1 METKRIKLTDLVLNE
16 GQIAGLPTNP
26 RQWTKKELDKLKKS
40 LQETP
45 ELLEARGI
53 LVYPWEGKYLVL
65 GGNMRLSAL
74 KALKAKDAPCIVFP
88 EDTPIDKLKE
98 VVIKDNGSFGEWD
111 FDSLA
116 NEWGDLPL
124 TDWGVPAW
132 ETDKSDALSSEDA
145 VDDDFNESEVQESV
159 CKMGDIWL
167 LGEHRLMCGDST
179 NPEDISKLMNG
190 ELADLWLTDPPYNV
204 SYEGGTK
211 EKLTIENDNMGDD
224 EFREFL
230 IASYAAANANM
241 RGGAAFYIWHADSE
255 GYNFRAACREV
266 GWKVRECLIWQKN
279 TMVLGRQDYQWKHE
293 PCLYGWKDG
302 ASHNWYSDRKQTTL
316 LVFDRP
322 TRNAEHPTMKPIP
335 LIAYQMCNST
345 KPGDLVLDSF
355 GGSGTTMIA
364 AEQMGR
370 RARLMELDPHYC
382 DVIIARWE
390 KLTGKEAVRVE

>member
-1 METKRIKLTDLVLNE
+1 METRRIKLTDLVLNE

-26 RQWTKKELDKLKKS
+26 RQWTKTELNKLKKS

-98 VVIKDNGSFGEWD
+98 VVIKDNGSFGAWD
-111 FDSLA
+111 FDQLA

-124 TDWGVPAW
+124 VDWGVPAW
-132 ETDKSDALSSEDA
+132 ETERADAALSEDA
-145 VDDDFNESEVQESV
+145 VDDDFDESEVKESI
-159 CKMGDIWL
+159 CKPGDLWI
-167 LGEHRLMCGDST
+167 LGEHRLLCGDST
-179 NPEDISKLMNG
+179 KPDDISRLMDG

-204 SYEGGTK
+204 AYGGKTK
-211 EKLTIENDNMGDD
+211 DRLTIENDSKGDS
-224 EFREFL
+224 EFRDFL
-230 IASYAAANANM
+230 IACYAAANANM
-241 RGGAAFYIWHADSE
+241 KGGAAFYIWHADSE
-255 GYNFRAACREV
+255 GYDFRYACHEV

-279 TMVLGRQDYQWKHE
+279 TMVMGRQDYQWKHE
-293 PCLYGWKDG
+293 PCLYGWKEG

-316 LVFDRP
+316 LAFDRP

-335 LIAYQMCNST
+335 LFAYQMCNST

-355 GGSGTTMIA
+355 GGSGTTLIA
-364 AEQMGR
+364 AEQMR
-370 RARLMELDPHYC
+370 RRSRLMELDPHYC

-390 KLTGKEAVRVE
+390 KFTGLKAERIK